1 MDRNVSPVD
10 IDLVKTTIATQS
22 GGATADRARAPPP
35 CAPSLR
41 PLPARGAEP
50 GCCGAAID
58 AIIVATDALFK
69 ATQTGTKSKKGKKRS
84 ALRRPPAR
92 PCPPCPSLT
101 RGCCAARAG

>member
-1 MDRNVSPVD
+1 M
-10 IDLVKTTIATQS
+10 KTTIATQS

-84 ALRRPPAR
+84 APPPSCA
-92 PCPPCPSLT
+92 PLPPCPSLT